1 MTDRNFLDLVINA
14 NDLSIKRFPEISWAI
29 PELIPEGVSILAGS
43 PKIGKSW
50 LVGSLAIACAT
61 GGNIFGRIPVGE
73 PRKVLYLA
81 LEDSERR
88 LQSRLIQVNGGDGT
102 LPENLSIATE
112 LSSPIGLEKDLREWQ
127 RFADCES
134 ALVIVDT
141 YQRAIPPQNGNPNY
155 ANDYATMNKFK
166 QFSKEF
172 PRVAIVLVHHTRKGR
187 SDDFLDTVS
196 GTQGLSGSADT
207 TLVLQRERK
216 STSGLLHV
224 TGRDVE
230 ENCYSIDLRE
240 GVWTLEGSNLQES
253 AQRAEFESKSIN
265 TSSSHK
271 EVLEV
276 LNSSIDESGK
286 QIPLSVKELASKTDL
301 SYENVKKICQRLFSE
316 GKVQKTARG
325 EYLV

>member
-1 MTDRNFLDLVINA
+1 MAERNFLDLVINA
-14 NDLSIKRFPEISWAI
+14 NDLSIKQFPEISWAI
-29 PELIPEGVSILAGS
+29 PDLIPEGVSILAGS

-50 LVGSLAIACAT
+50 LVGSLAIACST
-61 GGNIFGRIPVGE
+61 GGRIFGKIPVGE

-88 LQSRLIQVNGGDGT
+88 LQSRLIQVNGGDGN

-112 LSSPIGLEKDLREWQ
+112 LSSPFGLESDLREWQ

-141 YQRAIPPQNGNPNY
+141 YQRAIPPSNGSPNY

-216 STSGLLHV
+216 SSSGLLHV

-230 ENCYSIDLRE
+230 ENCYSIDLRD
-240 GVWTLEGSNLQES
+240 GVWTLEGSSLNES
-253 AQRAEFESKSIN
+253 AKKAEIDSKSMN

-276 LNSSIDESGK
+276 LSSSIDETGEHL
-286 QIPLSVKELASKTDL
+286 PLSVKEISSQTELT
-301 SYENVKKICQRLFSE
+301 YENVKKICQRLFSE
-316 GKVQKTARG
+316 GKVQKTSRG
-325 EYLV
+325 EYTI